1 MTESLSLE
9 GRAAATAA
17 PGVRS
22 LRAIL
27 FDLDGTLLDT
37 AGDIAEALNRA
48 LIEQGLPELAETQVR
63 TLIGRGVASLI
74 ERTIALLGVPGGP
87 ADAGRLLDRYEAHY
101 ARLRASGPSAT
112 RAYPGVREALSE
124 LRARN
129 LRTAVV
135 TNKPRCA
142 ALELLDRLELQPWID
157 VVIGGDAGHRKP
169 HPQPLLSAC
178 AALGVYPDEA
188 LMVGD
193 SSIDVT
199 AARAAQMPVVCVL
212 YGYNEGADPRS
223 LPCDAHIGSLIELP
237 GLLRQW
243 PGCEPRWVHA

>member
-1 MTESLSLE
+1 VTDSLSLP
-9 GRAAATAA
+9 GTQAT
-17 PGVRS
+17 PRTLGLRG
-22 LRAIL
+22 LRAVL

-48 LIEQGLPELAETQVR
+48 LIEQGLPKLAETQVR
-63 TLIGRGVASLI
+63 ALIGRGVASLI
-74 ERTIALLGVPGGP
+74 ERAIALLGAAGAS
-87 ADAGRLLDRYEAHY
+87 ADAARLLDRYEAHY
-101 ARLRASGPSAT
+101 ASLRECGANAT
-112 RAYPGVREALSE
+112 RAYPGVRAGLSE

-129 LRTAVV
+129 LRMAVV
-135 TNKPRCA
+135 TNKPRRA
-142 ALELLDRLELQPWID
+142 TLELLERLELQHWID
-157 VVIGGDAGHRKP
+157 VVIGGDAGGPRKP

-193 SSIDVT
+193 SAIDVT

-223 LPCDAHIGSLIELP
+223 LPCDAHIASLAELP
-237 GLLRQW
+237 ALLPVGVTLTRTI
-243 PGCEPRWVHA
+243 